1 MTWVRRHLRSMW
13 EAGREVEAMA
23 QQPGDEAKLGELLLY
38 VAKRLES
45 DPAGGATKINKVLYF
60 AEFAH
65 VRAHGRPITGV
76 EYQKLEHGPAPRR
89 LVPVRRGLVER
100 GDAEVVE
107 VTYLGYQQQ
116 RLVAKRDAR
125 PDALSEDERVIV
137 DQVLAALHGQNARDV
152 SELSHDEIGWQMVDV
167 GDTIPYETAYLR
179 KAVLTPAVRKHAE
192 ALAAQLGRS

>member
-1 MTWVRRHLRSMW
+1 MT
-13 EAGREVEAMA
+13 

-38 VAKRLES
+38 VAKRLED
-45 DPAGGATKINKVLYF
+45 DPAGGAVKLNKVLYF

-89 LVPVRRGLVER
+89 LVPVRRLLVER

-107 VTYLGYQQQ
+107 QTYLGYLQQ
-116 RLVAKRDAR
+116 RLVAKRDAM
-125 PDALSEDERVIV
+125 PGALSDDERVVI
-137 DQVLAALHGQNARDV
+137 DQVLDALRGRSAKDV
-152 SELSHDEIGWQMVDV
+152 SELSHDEVGWQMVDV
-167 GDTIPYETAYLR
+167 GETIPFEAAYLR
-179 KAVLTPAVRKHAE
+179 RAVLTPAVRKHAE